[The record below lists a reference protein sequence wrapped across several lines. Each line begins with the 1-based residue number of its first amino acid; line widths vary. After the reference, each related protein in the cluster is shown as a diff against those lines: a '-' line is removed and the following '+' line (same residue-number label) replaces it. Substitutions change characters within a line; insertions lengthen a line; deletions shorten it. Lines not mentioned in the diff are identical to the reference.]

1 MANGNDNERTGGTA
15 ARWTI
20 LKALGV
26 GGGAALLVALF
37 TYIIAPGSFQKIEY
51 SLFDSRVW
59 LAAAQTDPYEGEE
72 TGIVLIRIDD
82 RSLEE
87 MGRFEQWPRSVH
99 SYLADYLA
107 EAGAAAIFFDI
118 VFFQED
124 IDPAM
129 DLEVARGFGQAGVV
143 YTALSLIDS
152 SSYVFMSTVD
162 EDVFIRN
169 APRSIVP
176 VENIA
181 GAEALPD
188 MSGLRRQI
196 LEGPGERLIRSSL
209 GLGLVNAF
217 PDEDGIVRRQPLLWR
232 NHGYVLPTASF
243 HLFLDL
249 MGINVDE
256 VRFEPGVALHVGDY
270 AIPVDNLGRF
280 LLHWY
285 PNDYPP
291 YREISYSDV
300 FAQRLP
306 AEYFQGKICIV
317 GPTAAALGD
326 IKPTPVDPALAGV
339 KIHTTLLANL
349 FMGDQVGRMP
359 EWLGIL
365 LTVLL
370 GALVAFFAFRF
381 RISLGAILTAVLF
394 VLFFIAA
401 FYIYLRV
408 SYWSELFRPAFG
420 LVVGYTSA
428 MVYRY
433 MTEEKQKR
441 VIKGAFQQ
449 YVSPAVVD
457 EMLDDPDKLRLGGER
472 RELTILF
479 ADIQGFTSFSE
490 KLDPEELTAFLNKF
504 LTSMTRRIFEYQG
517 TVDKYIGDAV
527 MAIFGAPLAFDD
539 HAERGVGAALGM
551 REELERVRE
560 EWGDFLPGTFDLK
573 LGLNTG
579 PVVVGNMGSDMRFD
593 YTVLGDNVNLA
604 ARLEALTRQYGV
616 SLLISEA
623 TLDAVGDA
631 FLVRELDSVR
641 VKGKEKP
648 VVIYEVLGRTGS
660 DHDTPEAHRLA
671 DAFADGLQYYRA
683 QAWDQALEIF
693 ARLTD
698 DPAAAVFSD
707 RCRTLKE
714 QPPGEEWDGVWTMTT
729 K

>member
-1 MANGNDNERTGGTA
+1 METESGKKGAA
-15 ARWTI
+15 ARWAI

-51 SLFDSRVW
+51 SLYDSRVW
-59 LAAAQTDPYEGEE
+59 LAAAQSDPFDADE

-82 RSLEE
+82 RSLKD
-87 MGRFEQWPRSVH
+87 MGRFEQWPRRTH
-99 SYLADYLA
+99 SDLAMYLA
-107 EAGAAAIFFDI
+107 EAGAAAIFFDV

-124 IDPAM
+124 IDPEM
-129 DLEVARGFGQAGVV
+129 DLQVARGFGNAGIV

-162 EDVFIRN
+162 EDVFIQN

-176 VENIA
+176 VGNIN
-181 GAEALPD
+181 GADELPD
-188 MSGLRRQI
+188 LSALRRQV
-196 LEGPGERLIRSSL
+196 LEGPGERLIRASL

-232 NHGYVLPTASF
+232 NHDYILPTASF
-243 HLFLDL
+243 HLFLDIV
-249 MGINVDE
+249 GINFDE
-256 VRFEPGVALHVGDY
+256 VRFEPGVALWVGDY
-270 AIPVDNLGRF
+270 PIPVDGQGRF

-291 YREISYSDV
+291 YRELSYSDV
-300 FAQRLP
+300 YFRRLP

-339 KIHTTLLANL
+339 KIHTTLLSNL
-349 FMGDQVGRMP
+349 FRGDRVGRMP
-359 EWLGIL
+359 EWMGIV

-381 RISLGAILTAVLF
+381 RISLGAVLTAVLF
-394 VLFFIAA
+394 VIFFIAA
-401 FYIYLRV
+401 FFIYLQW
-408 SYWSELFRPAFG
+408 SYWAELFRPAFG

-457 EMLDDPDKLRLGGER
+457 EMLDDPDKLKLGGER

-490 KLDPEELTAFLNKF
+490 RLEPEELTAFLNKF
-504 LTSMTRRIFEYQG
+504 LTVMTRRIFEFQG
-517 TVDKYIGDAV
+517 TIDKYIGDAV

-539 HAERGVGAALGM
+539 HALRGVNAALGM
-551 REELERVRE
+551 REELARVRTE
-560 EWGDFLPGTFDLK
+560 FGDFLPEKFDLK
-573 LGLNTG
+573 IGLNTG
-579 PVVVGNMGSDMRFD
+579 PMVVGNMGSDMRFD
-593 YTVLGDNVNLA
+593 YSVLGDNVNLA
-604 ARLEALTRQYGV
+604 ARLEAITRQYGAN
-616 SLLISEA
+616 LLISEA
-623 TLDAVGDA
+623 THAAVGDA

-641 VKGKEKP
+641 VKGKKKP
-648 VVIYEVLGRTGS
+648 VVIYEVLARTGS
-660 DHDTPEAHRLA
+660 EQDTPEARRLA
-671 DAFADGLQYYRA
+671 EAFAEALQYYRS
-683 QAWDQALEIF
+683 QSWEEALAIF
-693 ARLTD
+693 TRLES
-698 DPAAAVFSD
+698 DPAAEVFTG
-707 RCRTLKE
+707 RCRMLRE
-714 QPPGEEWDGVWTMTT
+714 QPPGEDWDGVWTMTT